1 KSSAGN
7 KFPYLINGGE
17 EVPGPRFYNQ
27 FQYTP
32 FANDYLVD
40 FAKAAIESEQLGADD
55 TTDLLTLS
63 FSSND
68 LIGHAYGPYSQEV
81 QDITPQAHRR
91 RAELF
96 NSLARKSGLARLL
109 IALTADHGV
118 APVPAHAQ
126 QFGLGGI
133 IEPKSVTDA
142 IESALDKSFG

>member
-1 KSSAGN
+1 VWGEGGENTLHETAYQRSTGDDMPYEKFSAGN

-40 FAKAAIESEQLGADD
+40 FAKAAIEGEQLGADD

-68 LIGHAYGPYSQEV
+68 LIGHQYGPCSQEV
-81 QDITPQAHRR
+81 QDITLRTDRTLPS
-91 RAELF
+91 F
-96 NSLARKSGLARLL
+96 S
-109 IALTADHGV
+109 
-118 APVPAHAQ
+118 
-126 QFGLGGI
+126 I
-133 IEPKSVTDA
+133 ISTGR
-142 IESALDKSFG
+142 SASTGSSSR